1 MKKSGSIKKEE
12 RFLVTSSY
20 VLLTIL
26 SIIWL
31 YPIIWIVLNSFRTER
46 TDTGELVG
54 IVVSNYWPNAFGIDN
69 FVRLFTQTQFPV
81 WLGNTLLVST
91 FTFIIS
97 TILSLSVAYV
107 MSKIKFKTRKL
118 ILNVNLIMGL
128 FPGFM
133 SIIAIYYILKSMGL
147 TQNLYALILVYS
159 AGAGLGFY
167 VGKGFFDLI
176 PNALIESA
184 RIDGATNF
192 QIFTSIIL
200 PISKPIIIYTALMS
214 FMGPWMDFIFAR
226 VILGETNTH
235 LHTVAIGLYSMIY
248 GPQSSIDPNRFTVFT
263 AGSVIVAIPII
274 LLFLSLQKFY
284 VEGATSGAVKG

>member
-118 ILNVNLIMGL
+118 ILNVNLILGL